1 MRVDEYMGRHGRC
14 AGVSMIDVNII
25 QQQQTAS
32 VVYSARPNN
41 CYRSVAYLTGFPVKL
56 LIEAPDRY

>member
-32 VVYSARPNN
+32 VVYSARPITTVTDPWHT
-41 CYRSVAYLTGFPVKL
+41 SLAFP
-56 LIEAPDRY
+56 